1 MSNIV
6 KIEHSYDLG
15 SKFSNISIEGAWSR
29 LLNYLQENKQLVNRI
44 VLHKDDNKI
53 ALQSLDEGIL
63 LDIITEIDPTQ
74 YFKRHL
80 IRSIKLNVSFD
91 KDSKKLVLSEENV
104 DEIEAK
110 KSNVIEYIISN
121 NDYIKND
128 VYFNESAVL
137 SNYENLHKEDYQN
150 SKYKLAIIFFEKN
163 IKNIIKDNNSIEKDM
178 NLSGYVL
185 LPFADDKLIIS
196 EDLEYD
202 ESLNLGE
209 IVFKYNNGETISN
222 QIYEEETNEIKTILS
237 YSNFKLLKTNIILLD
252 DSNSGIELFKSCTN
266 EYLFNNFLEA
276 EYRIAE
282 EI

>member
-63 LDIITEIDPTQ
+63 LDIITEIDPTR
-74 YFKRHL
+74 YFKRNL
-80 IRSIKLNVSFD
+80 IRTIKLNVSFD

-110 KSNVIEYIISN
+110 KTNVIEYTISN

-185 LPFADDKLIIS
+185 LPFADNKLIIS

-252 DSNSGIELFKSCTN
+252 DSNSGIKLFKSCTN

-276 EYRIAE
+276 EYGIAE

>member
-74 YFKRHL
+74 YFKRNL

-110 KSNVIEYIISN
+110 KSNVIEYTISN

-137 SNYENLHKEDYQN
+137 SNYENLHKDDYQN

-178 NLSGYVL
+178 NLSGHVL
-185 LPFADDKLIIS
+185 LPFADNKLIIS

-276 EYRIAE
+276 EYKIAE